1 MSQVLYQAKNNYIKA
16 LAIETILLIVLFL
29 GLSVWQW
36 KGAIAFSLGFLS
48 ILLPFIAFFCIVF
61 CIVFCWQKQL
71 STKLTSFYLAEA
83 VKFLFTILLVIAFF
97 KWFEITNFLL
107 FFSGFMVALIL
118 NNLLPFLFR

>member
-1 MSQVLYQAKNNYIKA
+1 MSQVLYQAKKNYIKA
-16 LAIETILLIVLFL
+16 LVIETILLIVLFL

-61 CIVFCWQKQL
+61 RWQKQL

-97 KWFEITNFLL
+97 KLFEITNFLL

>member
-1 MSQVLYQAKNNYIKA
+1 M
-16 LAIETILLIVLFL
+16 E
-29 GLSVWQW
+29 GCDSV
-36 KGAIAFSLGFLS
+36 FSWFFEY
-48 ILLPFIAFFCIVF
+48 FIAFYCFF

-118 NNLLPFLFR
+118 NNLLPFCLDKTASILLFFIQGIYYVRTNLD

>member
-1 MSQVLYQAKNNYIKA
+1 MSQVLYQAKKNYIKA
-16 LAIETILLIVLFL
+16 LAIETILLTVLFL

-48 ILLPFIAFFCIVF
+48 ILLPFIAFF

>member
-1 MSQVLYQAKNNYIKA
+1 MSQVLYQAKKNYIKA

-48 ILLPFIAFFCIVF
+48 ILLPFIAFFFIF
-61 CIVFCWQKQL
+61 FCWQKQL